1 MSSSPGQAPAID
13 APTERATARAAVA
26 LVAIIVA
33 LDQATK
39 LLAERHLLPRH
50 TPHDV
55 IGEFLRFTLTYNPGA
70 AFGMHLGDAS
80 RWVFMVLTVL
90 IVGFLVRLYRSLPS
104 GERPLKLAIATVIG
118 GAIGNFIDR
127 IRSVD
132 GVVDFIDVGVGD
144 VRFWTF
150 NLADTAVSI
159 GAACLVLMLWR
170 FESRL
175 HAEQAAQQGV
185 HGAAPGAGAAER

>member
-1 MSSSPGQAPAID
+1 MSLPLGQPSAAHASDAAID
-13 APTERATARAAVA
+13 RGTARAAIA
-26 LVAIIVA
+26 LVAVLVL
-33 LDQATK
+33 LDQFTK
-39 LLAERHLLPRH
+39 VLAERHLLPRH

-55 IGEFLRFTLTYNPGA
+55 IGEYLRFTLTYNPGA

-90 IVGFLVRLYRSLPS
+90 IVGFLVRLYRSLPA

-127 IRSVD
+127 VRNIE

-150 NLADTAVSI
+150 NLADTAVSV

-175 HAEQAAQQGV
+175 HAQQQSV
-185 HGAAPGAGAAER
+185 HAGAPETGTAER